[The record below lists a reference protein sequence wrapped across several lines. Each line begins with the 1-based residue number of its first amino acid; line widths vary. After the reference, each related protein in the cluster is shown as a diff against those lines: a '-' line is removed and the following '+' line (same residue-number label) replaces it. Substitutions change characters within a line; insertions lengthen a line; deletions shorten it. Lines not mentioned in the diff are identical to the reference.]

1 MQACGIASADD
12 GFGDVV
18 AACRYSGAH
27 AFDGELGRVQPEVED
42 RHGIALFVG
51 AVNHAFEASGGQC
64 GFDGE
69 VFVSSEQVVH
79 FQQHEF
85 AGLDGCRVRA
95 ERGETLGEFVG
106 VHELA
111 ASQHFRQQRIGGR
124 GFPGSVTSRYDV

>member
-18 AACRYSGAH
+18 AACRDSGAH
-27 AFDGELGRVQPEVED
+27 AFDGEFGRVQPEVED
-42 RHGIALFVG
+42 GHGVALFARFVD
-51 AVNHAFEASGGQC
+51 HALEASGGQC

-69 VFVSSEQVVH
+69 VFVPPEEVVH

-95 ERGETLGEFVG
+95 EWGETLGEFVG

-111 ASQHFRQQRIGGR
+111 ASQHFRQQRI
-124 GFPGSVTSRYDV
+124 